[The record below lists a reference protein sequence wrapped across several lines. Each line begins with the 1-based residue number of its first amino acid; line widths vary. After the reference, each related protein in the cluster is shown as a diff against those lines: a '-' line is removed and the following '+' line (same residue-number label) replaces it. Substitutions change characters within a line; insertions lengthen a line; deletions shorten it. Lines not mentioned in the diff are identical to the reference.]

1 VQEPIAI
8 AIDPDRGTNSQ
19 GLALVT
25 GLQTVSGGSVP
36 SGALYPVDI
45 GLATPTLSTTIPIGS
60 VNSSPTGIVFD
71 PAASTTTQNL
81 GVFYVNSTGTNQI
94 TSFNPDNRASSAVNV
109 GIDPTS
115 LALNPQTGAIL
126 TANVASHTV
135 SVVDTLSN
143 PFSTRQTLG
152 LPGSPQF
159 GVAIDQFTNLAVV
172 VDQANNRVFL
182 YPMPN

>member
-1 VQEPIAI
+1 
-8 AIDPDRGTNSQ
+8 
-19 GLALVT
+19 
-25 GLQTVSGGSVP
+25 
-36 SGALYPVDI
+36 
-45 GLATPTLSTTIPIGS
+45 LSTIISIGS

-71 PAASTTTQNL
+71 PAVATATQNPGL
-81 GVFYVNSTGTNQI
+81 FYVNSSGTNQI
-94 TSFNPDNRASSAVNV
+94 TSFNPDNGASSFVDV
-109 GIDPTS
+109 GINPTS

-143 PFSTRQTLG
+143 PFRTRQTLG
-152 LPGSPQF
+152 LPGSPLF

-172 VDQANNRVFL
+172 LDQANNRVFL

>member
-8 AIDPDRGTNSQ
+8 AIDPDRGTNNQ
-19 GLALVT
+19 GLAVIT
-25 GLQTVSGGSVP
+25 GLASASATN
-36 SGALYPVDI
+36 GALYPVDI
-45 GLATPTLSTTIPIGS
+45 GLATPTLSTTISIGS

-71 PAASTTTQNL
+71 PAASTATQNPGL
-81 GVFYVNSTGTNQI
+81 FYVNSTGTNQI
-94 TSFNPDNRASSAVNV
+94 TSFNPDNGGSSFVNV
-109 GIDPTS
+109 GINPTS

-143 PFSTRQTLG
+143 PFRTRQTLG
-152 LPGSPQF
+152 LPGSPLF